1 MSTLRIHTTQ
11 NVSLEYEV
19 ASVGERL
26 LATLID
32 YSLYLVWFALCG
44 VLLYK
49 LGANQDRVALT
60 LMLLP
65 TTFYFLAC
73 EVFFNGQTLGK
84 KARHLRV
91 VRLDGTAPSLG
102 DYCLRWLLRPFEV
115 LLFFGAP
122 ALLTVLINGK
132 GQRLG
137 DIAAGTA
144 VISLRPGAARAEG
157 LSLAAAPADY
167 QPVFAQAAHLA
178 DHDVALLR
186 RLVHQANARG
196 NFVLLHETATKVKA
210 LTGIASDLP
219 DLPFLQ
225 TVLRDHAHLAA
236 QV

>member
-19 ASVGERL
+19 ASVGERV

-32 YSLYLVWFALCG
+32 YALYLAWFALCG

-49 LGANQDRVALT
+49 LGAREDRVALT

-65 TTFYFLAC
+65 TMFYFLVC

-91 VRLDGTAPSLG
+91 VRRDGTAPSLG

-115 LLFFGAP
+115 LFFFGAP

-137 DIAAGTA
+137 DLAAGTA
-144 VISLRPGAARAEG
+144 VISLRPRAVPAGAPGPAPV
-157 LSLAAAPADY
+157 PADY
-167 QPVFAQAAHLA
+167 RPVFAQAAHLA
-178 DHDVALLR
+178 DHDAALLR
-186 RLVHQANARG
+186 QLVHQANARG
-196 NFVLLHETATKVKA
+196 DIALMHETANKVKA
-210 LTGIASDLP
+210 LTGIATDLP

-225 TVLRDHAHLAA
+225 TVLRDHAYLAT
-236 QV
+236 QE